1 MSGGTRI
8 KSLIWNDISISIARA
23 DLPLDDLLLVSGG
36 RSPNPE
42 WLRSFSEG
50 RDVWSIDSGAD
61 HCRKASIVP
70 SMAIGDFDSI
80 SMESMNWLKFNRVV
94 MKTYSSEKDLTDLQ
108 LSLELCSQDINSKSV
123 ILTGCWGGR
132 FDHVWSTVNSVV
144 KADIYGE
151 KVRFLGDRDEFMV
164 LIGEGEELRISS
176 NGAFPLPEV
185 ISLMSFTDV
194 CKGVFI
200 EGVRWPLSDVT
211 LERLY
216 PYSVSN
222 RPLGSEVRVQVGSGC
237 LGVYLLMTS

>member
-1 MSGGTRI
+1 MSATTRT
-8 KSLIWNDISISIARA
+8 KSLIWNDISISISGA

-36 RSPNPE
+36 RAPAPE
-42 WLRSFSEG
+42 WLRSFSVG

-61 HCRKASIVP
+61 HCREASVVP

-80 SMESMNWLKFNRVV
+80 STESLNWLKSNCVI
-94 MKTYSSEKDLTDLQ
+94 MKTYSSDKDLTDLQ
-108 LSLELCSQDINSKSV
+108 LSLELCSQDRNSKSV

-151 KVRFLGDRDEFMV
+151 KVRFLGDKEEFMV
-164 LIGEGEELRISS
+164 LIGEGEGLRISS

-185 ISLMSFTDV
+185 ISLMSFTDM

-211 LERLY
+211 LERLH

-222 RPLGSEVRVQVGSGC
+222 RPLGSEVQVRVGSGW